1 MVDVPGQLKFR
12 IESIKRSLLL
22 LGGMVEDAL
31 QQALQ
36 AVHKRNPALAANVLA
51 GDRRI
56 DAKEVELE
64 EECLATL
71 TLEQPVAVDL
81 RFVVAA
87 LKITADLERIGDLA
101 GNIAEQATAL
111 STQEALPIMPYD
123 LPGMGRRAVAM
134 LTKSLDAL
142 VHLDSDLAEE
152 VRREDAMVDA
162 IYRRMFDHIQS
173 EIRRHPEYLSQ
184 LIHLMTIGR
193 MLERIADHAVN
204 ISADVL
210 YLTGGYICRHREAS

>member
-1 MVDVPGQLKFR
+1 MPGQLKFR
-12 IESIKRSLLL
+12 IENIKRSLLL

-31 QQALQ
+31 QQALR
-36 AVHKRNPALAANVLA
+36 AVHERNPVLAARVLE
-51 GDRRI
+51 GDQRI
-56 DAKEVELE
+56 DAKEVEIE
-64 EECLATL
+64 EECLETL

-101 GNIAEQATAL
+101 GNIAEQANAL
-111 STQEALPIMPYD
+111 STEEALPVMPYD
-123 LPGMGRRAVAM
+123 LPGMGRRAVGM

-142 VHLDSDLAEE
+142 VNLDSDLAEE
-152 VRREDAMVDA
+152 VRQEDAFVDG
-162 IYRRMFDHIQS
+162 IYQRMFENIQN
-173 EIRRHPEYLSQ
+173 EIRRRPEFLSQ

-210 YLTGGYICRHREAS
+210 YLTGGHICRHRAAS